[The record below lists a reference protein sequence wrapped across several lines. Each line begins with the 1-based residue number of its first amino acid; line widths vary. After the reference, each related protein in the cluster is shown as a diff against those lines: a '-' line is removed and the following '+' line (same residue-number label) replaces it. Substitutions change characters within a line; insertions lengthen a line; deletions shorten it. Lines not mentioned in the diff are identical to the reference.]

1 MPYIVLESG
10 GFMFTPVYDVPEKD
24 LLEAGRRL
32 GAALEKTAKV
42 LREDRQWDQGLATD
56 NLAADPDN
64 AMLALAQPVCVG
76 IRSKPSP
83 LCSEKLRGLPPRYK
97 GPIHPGDSMTRRQR
111 EIYDEI
117 SRNRTTGVAGP
128 FGPWLANPDFA
139 QHAQLLG
146 KTCRY
151 DLMSYDLRLSE
162 LAILVTAMHTN
173 APTEWTIHVEEARKA
188 GLEESIIA
196 AVETYGAG
204 MPLAVRDDV
213 FNTDIF
219 DPVDRAVYDVVAEL
233 NREHSVSDSSYWALH
248 KARGDAGV
256 VELVGLVGY
265 YGLVS
270 MTLNT
275 FEIEPPL
282 AKE

>member
-1 MPYIVLESG
+1 
-10 GFMFTPVYDVPEKD
+10 
-24 LLEAGRRL
+24 
-32 GAALEKTAKV
+32 
-42 LREDRQWDQGLATD
+42 
-56 NLAADPDN
+56 
-64 AMLALAQPVCVG
+64 
-76 IRSKPSP
+76 
-83 LCSEKLRGLPPRYK
+83 
-97 GPIHPGDSMTRRQR
+97 
-111 EIYDEI
+111 
-117 SRNRTTGVAGP
+117 
-128 FGPWLANPDFA
+128 
-139 QHAQLLG
+139 
-146 KTCRY
+146 
-151 DLMSYDLRLSE
+151 
-162 LAILVTAMHTN
+162 
-173 APTEWTIHVEEARKA
+173 
-188 GLEESIIA
+188 
-196 AVETYGAG
+196 

-213 FNTDIF
+213 FNTDNF